1 MASVPIVAGPES
13 PAINFLFDNVVY
25 RARASES
32 GGDGHHRRSSPLL
45 AGLSGQFTGGRLTC
59 LLGPSGAGKTTLID
73 VLSGYRELRGLQ
85 SGTFQLT
92 GRGAPTTDS
101 TPSLTATTRRQLI
114 GYCRQEELLFPELTV
129 TETLRYAAAF
139 RHTPARNHRMV
150 DDTLRLL
157 GLDGPSVRNARVAV
171 LSSGER
177 KRLAIGLELVGER
190 RILFLDEPTTGLDSC
205 TALAVLKHLRHLAG
219 GDPGCPRIVVCVI
232 HQPNSALFRLFEEVF
247 VLRRGRFLYRGPIG
261 LPLER
266 SLEQAGVHCPLSYN
280 PADYVLELACRE
292 ESDPAVQCLL
302 DEFAPPPGVP
312 RPVPKLTTAL
322 ISPDVTKQTLGTVAT
337 GCRLLLAR
345 TLIRSRR
352 SPALLLGRVLFQIIG
367 SVLFGLLMYGVANDA
382 EKTMQSVSSVFV
394 QLVMVWIANATTT
407 VTVTVAELP
416 IAGKEYASGWY
427 STGTY
432 FLSLVA
438 FQLPIT
444 ALGSVPAAIILY
456 VLTTGGSAL
465 EEAPAG
471 GPDRLAMHVLIMFLT
486 ACIGQSVG
494 MLLGALFR
502 LETAI
507 LMVPYANITF
517 FFVNSYFVRVR
528 DALPVVQ
535 AIARLSYF
543 QYSFEGAI
551 SALYGYGRSDLP
563 CGELFCYFR
572 KPRKVLHV
580 LDVAGDRFALDALV
594 LVLWIV
600 ALNLALYF
608 AIRSRLRSCFQ

>member
-1 MASVPIVAGPES
+1 MAASQPVAGPKS
-13 PAINFLFDNVVY
+13 PAINFHFDNVVY
-25 RARASES
+25 RARNSES
-32 GGDGHHRRSSPLL
+32 SDEDRRSPLL

-73 VLSGYRELRGLQ
+73 VLSGYRERGLD

-92 GRGAPTTDS
+92 GSVAPTPDT

-114 GYCRQEELLFPELTV
+114 GYCRQDELLFPELTV
-129 TETLRYAAAF
+129 TETLRYAASF
-139 RHTPARNHRMV
+139 RHHTPVRNRRTV

-157 GLDGPSVRNARVAV
+157 GLDGASVRDARVAV
-171 LSSGER
+171 LSGGER

-205 TALAVLKHLRHLAG
+205 TALAILKHLRHLAG
-219 GDPGCPRIVVCVI
+219 GDPDCPRIVVCVI
-232 HQPNSALFRLFEEVF
+232 HQPNSALFRLFEEVL

-261 LPLER
+261 RPLER

-292 ESDPAVQCLL
+292 ESDPAVQYLL
-302 DEFAPPPGVP
+302 DEFAPTPGFHRSLP
-312 RPVPKLTTAL
+312 MLCSGL
-322 ISPDVTKQTLGTVAT
+322 ISSGTTRQTLGAVAT

-352 SPALLLGRVLFQIIG
+352 GPALLLGRVLFQIVG

-432 FLSLVA
+432 FLSLVI

-456 VLTTGGSAL
+456 VLTTGGAAL
-465 EEAPAG
+465 DEEPAG
-471 GPDRLAMHVLIMFLT
+471 AGPDRLAMHVLIMFLT

-502 LETAI
+502 LETAV

-528 DALPVVQ
+528 DALPAVQ

-551 SALYGYGRSDLP
+551 SALYGYGRPDLP
-563 CGELFCYFR
+563 CDELFCYFR

-580 LDVAGDRFALDALV
+580 LDVAGDRFTFDALV